1 MHKKLNH
8 IFKWIIIIVTICV
21 LIYLYSKTFI
31 FKTTYLDYV
40 ENSCKGTGIDPY
52 LVLSIIRVE
61 SGFNPNAKSSKEAK
75 GLMQITDTTYSDVS
89 YMLTNINSDIDA
101 YDPETNIKI
110 GVTYFKYLIKKYDG
124 NYYIALLAYNAGMGN
139 VDNWI
144 SKGIITNDLN
154 DHIVPEIPFNETK
167 NYLRKVITTYHIYK
181 LLYHKII

>member
-1 MHKKLNH
+1 MHKLSF
-8 IFKWIIIIVTICV
+8 IFKGIIILVIICAI
-21 LIYLYSKTFI
+21 IYLYSKTFI

-75 GLMQITDTTYSDVS
+75 GLMQITDTTCSDVS
-89 YMLTNINSDIDA
+89 YILTDMGNNIDA

-110 GVTYFKYLIKKYDG
+110 GVSYLKTLIKKYNG

-144 SKGIITNDLN
+144 SKGIISADLN

-181 LLYHKII
+181 LLYLK